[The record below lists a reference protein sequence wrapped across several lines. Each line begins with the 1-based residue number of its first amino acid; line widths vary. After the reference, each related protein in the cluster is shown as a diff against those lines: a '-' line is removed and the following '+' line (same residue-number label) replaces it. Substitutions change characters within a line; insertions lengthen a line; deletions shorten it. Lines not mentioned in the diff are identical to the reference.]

1 MTSVPAP
8 NPVLASGPEAPEPVA
23 SSARDGD
30 ASRALGVHRTAMR
43 RRTAVIVGLVVALVL
58 VAVASMLLG
67 SNRIGVAEVWAGLT
81 RSGSSTDEAIV
92 WGSRIPRTLIG
103 AAVGAALGIAGLL
116 MQGHT
121 RNPLADPGLFGVSSG
136 AGLAVV
142 LGVYVFGVTSTSA
155 TVWFALVGALVASV
169 VVFSV
174 TIAGSGTASPVPL
187 ALAGAAVSALLAALT
202 SFVVLTDQA
211 SLDAYRLWVVGSL
224 AARQLDILGAVWPFL
239 AAGLVLAVLNVRALD
254 ALGLGSELAK
264 GLGEN
269 VLVARLVGLGG
280 ITLLAAGATAAAG
293 PIGFVGLTVP
303 HVARALVGTGHRW
316 TLPVSGL
323 VGAALVLLADVIGRL
338 IGGFSE
344 VEVGIVL
351 AVIGGP
357 VFVAVARRRSLVSL

>member
-1 MTSVPAP
+1 MPAPSPALAPDPGAPTRDVPA
-8 NPVLASGPEAPEPVA
+8 
-23 SSARDGD
+23 
-30 ASRALGVHRTAMR
+30 ALGVHRSAVR
-43 RRTAVIVGLVVALVL
+43 RRTAVVVGLVGVLAL

-67 SNRIGVAEVWAGLT
+67 SNRIGVDQVLAGLT
-81 RSGSSTDEAIV
+81 RTGSGTDEAIV

-121 RNPLADPGLFGVSSG
+121 RNPLADPGLFGVSAG

-142 LGVYVFGVTSTSA
+142 LGVYVFGVTSTGA
-155 TVWFALVGALVASV
+155 TVWFALAGAMVASV

-187 ALAGAAVSALLAALT
+187 ALAGAAVSALLGALT
-202 SFVVLTDQA
+202 SFVVLTDQD

-224 AARQLDILGAVWPFL
+224 AARQLDVLGAVWPFL
-239 AAGLVLAVLNVRALD
+239 LVGLVLAVWNTRALD
-254 ALGLGSELAK
+254 ALGLGSDLAR
-264 GLGEN
+264 GLGED

-316 TLPVSGL
+316 TLPVSAL
-323 VGAALVLLADVIGRL
+323 VGAALVLFADVVGRL
-338 IGGFSE
+338 VGGFSE

>member
-1 MTSVPAP
+1 MPAP
-8 NPVLASGPEAPEPVA
+8 TPALASPPDAHAVAPPA
-23 SSARDGD
+23 
-30 ASRALGVHRTAMR
+30 ALGVHRSAVR
-43 RRTAVIVGLVVALVL
+43 KRLAVIGGLVVVLAL

-67 SNRIGVAEVWAGLT
+67 SNRIGVDQVLAGLT
-81 RSGSSTDEAIV
+81 RTGTSTEEAIV

-103 AAVGAALGIAGLL
+103 ASVGAALGIAGLL

-142 LGVYVFGVTSTSA
+142 IGVYVFGVSSTGA
-155 TVWFALVGALVASV
+155 TVWFALGGALVASV

-187 ALAGAAVSALLAALT
+187 ALAGAAVSALLGALT
-202 SFVVLTDQA
+202 SFVVLTDQD

-239 AAGLVLAVLNVRALD
+239 VAGLVLAVLNVRALD
-254 ALGLGSELAK
+254 ALGLGSDLAK

-316 TLPVSGL
+316 TLPVSAL
-323 VGAALVLLADVIGRL
+323 VGAALVLLADVVGRL

-357 VFVAVARRRSLVSL
+357 VFIAVARRRSLVSL

>member
-1 MTSVPAP
+1 MPAP
-8 NPVLASGPEAPEPVA
+8 APALADPARG
-23 SSARDGD
+23 ARDPGVG
-30 ASRALGVHRTAMR
+30 AVGVHRTTFR
-43 RRTAVIVGLVVALVL
+43 RRAAIVLGLVVGLALV
-58 VAVASMLLG
+58 VVASMLLG
-67 SNRIGVAEVWAGLT
+67 SNQIGVDQVFAGLVHT
-81 RSGSSTDEAIV
+81 GSSTDEAIV
-92 WGSRIPRTLIG
+92 WGSRIPRTAIG

-121 RNPLADPGLFGVSSG
+121 RNPLADPGLFGVSAG

-142 LGVYVFGVTSTSA
+142 IGVYVFGITNTGV
-155 TVWFALVGALVASV
+155 TVWFALAGAVVASV

-187 ALAGAAVSALLAALT
+187 ALAGAAVSALLGALT
-202 SFVVLTDQA
+202 SFLVLTDRD

-224 AARQLDILGAVWPFL
+224 SGRQIDVLQAVWPFL
-239 AAGLVLAVLNVRALD
+239 VAGLVLAVLNVRSLD
-254 ALGLGSELAK
+254 ALGLGADLAK

-316 TLPVSGL
+316 ALPASAL
-323 VGAALVLLADVIGRL
+323 LGAALVLLADVIGRL
-338 IGGFSE
+338 VGGFAE
-344 VEVGIVL
+344 VEVGIIL

-357 VFVAVARRRSLVSL
+357 VFVAVARRRSLVAL

>member
-1 MTSVPAP
+1 MISVPAP
-8 NPVLASGPEAPEPVA
+8 IPTLAPVREAPATRPT
-23 SSARDGD
+23 D
-30 ASRALGVHRTAMR
+30 ALGVHRTAVR
-43 RRTAVIVGLVVALVL
+43 RRALVIVALVVVLAL
-58 VAVASMLLG
+58 VAVASLLLG
-67 SNRIGVAEVWAGLT
+67 SNRIGADRVLDGLMRT
-81 RSGSSTDEAIV
+81 GSTTDEAIV

-142 LGVYVFGVTSTSA
+142 IGVYVFGITSTGA

-187 ALAGAAVSALLAALT
+187 ALAGAAVSALLGALT
-202 SFVVLTDQA
+202 SFVVLTDQD

-224 AARQLDILGAVWPFL
+224 AARQLDVLGAVWPFL
-239 AAGLVLAVLNVRALD
+239 VVGLVLAVLNVRALD
-254 ALGLGSELAK
+254 ALGLGTDLAK

-316 TLPVSGL
+316 TLPVSAL
-323 VGAALVLLADVIGRL
+323 VGAALVVLADVVGRL
-338 IGGFSE
+338 IGGFAE

>member
-1 MTSVPAP
+1 MISVPAP
-8 NPVLASGPEAPEPVA
+8 TPALASAPD
-23 SSARDGD
+23 ARAVDPTD
-30 ASRALGVHRTAMR
+30 ALGVHRAAVR
-43 RRTAVIVGLVVALVL
+43 RRVLVIVGLLVVLAA

-67 SNRIGVAEVWAGLT
+67 SNRIGVDRVLDGLT
-81 RSGSSTDEAIV
+81 RTGSSTDEAIV
-92 WGSRIPRTLIG
+92 WGSRIPRTFIG

-142 LGVYVFGVTSTSA
+142 IGVYVFGVTSTGA
-155 TVWFALVGALVASV
+155 TVWFALVGAVVASV

-187 ALAGAAVSALLAALT
+187 ALAGAAVSALLGALT
-202 SFVVLTDQA
+202 SFVVLTDQD

-224 AARQLDILGAVWPFL
+224 AARQLDVLGAVWPFL
-239 AAGLVLAVLNVRALD
+239 VAGLVLAVLNVRALD
-254 ALGLGSELAK
+254 ALGLGTELAK

-269 VLVARLVGLGG
+269 IVVARLVGLGG

-316 TLPVSGL
+316 TLPVSAL
-323 VGAALVLLADVIGRL
+323 VGASLVLLADVVGRL
-338 IGGFSE
+338 VGGFAE

>member
-1 MTSVPAP
+1 MFSVPAP
-8 NPVLASGPEAPEPVA
+8 SPALASVSEARTAEA
-23 SSARDGD
+23 SA
-30 ASRALGVHRTAMR
+30 ALGVHRTAVR
-43 RRTAVIVGLVVALVL
+43 RRVLVIVGLLVALVV

-67 SNRIGVAEVWAGLT
+67 SNRIGVDRVLDGLLRT
-81 RSGSSTDEAIV
+81 GSTTDEAIV
-92 WGSRIPRTLIG
+92 WGSRVPRTLIG

-155 TVWFALVGALVASV
+155 TVWFALGGALVASV

-174 TIAGSGTASPVPL
+174 TVAGSGTASPVPL
-187 ALAGAAVSALLAALT
+187 ALAGAAVSALLGALT
-202 SFVVLTDQA
+202 SFVVLTDQD

-239 AAGLVLAVLNVRALD
+239 VAGLVLAVLNVRALD
-254 ALGLGSELAK
+254 ALGLGSDLAK

-269 VLVARLVGLGG
+269 VLAARLVGLGG

-323 VGAALVLLADVIGRL
+323 VGAALVLLADVVGRL

>member
-1 MTSVPAP
+1 MISVPAP
-8 NPVLASGPEAPEPVA
+8 SPVLASAPDT
-23 SSARDGD
+23 ARVLRAD
-30 ASRALGVHRTAMR
+30 ALGVHRAAVR
-43 RRTAVIVGLVVALVL
+43 RRLFVVLGLVL
-58 VAVASMLLG
+58 VLVAAAVASMLLG
-67 SNRIGVAEVWAGLT
+67 SNRIGADRVLDGLLRT
-81 RSGSSTDEAIV
+81 GSSTDEAIV

-142 LGVYVFGVTSTSA
+142 IGVYVFGVTSTGA
-155 TVWFALVGALVASV
+155 TVWFALVGAVVASV

-187 ALAGAAVSALLAALT
+187 ALAGAAVSALLGALT
-202 SFVVLTDQA
+202 SFVVLTDQD

-224 AARQLDILGAVWPFL
+224 AARQLDVLGAVWPFL
-239 AAGLVLAVLNVRALD
+239 LAGLVLAVLNVRALD
-254 ALGLGSELAK
+254 ALGLGTDLAK

-316 TLPVSGL
+316 TLPVSAL
-323 VGAALVLLADVIGRL
+323 VGASLVLVADVVGRL
-338 IGGFSE
+338 VGGFAE

>member
-1 MTSVPAP
+1 MIRVPVSVPIAADAHP
-8 NPVLASGPEAPEPVA
+8 AVAGASVRA
-23 SSARDGD
+23 S
-30 ASRALGVHRTAMR
+30 GVHRATLR
-43 RRTAVIVGLVVALVL
+43 RRSVLVVAMVAALVVTSVL
-58 VAVASMLLG
+58 SMLLG
-67 SNRIGVAEVWAGLT
+67 SNHIGVERVVAGLFHT
-81 RSGSSTDEAIV
+81 GTSTDDAIV

-103 AAVGAALGIAGLL
+103 ATVGAALGVAGLL

-121 RNPLADPGLFGVSSG
+121 RNPLADPGLFGVSAG

-142 LGVYVFGVTSTSA
+142 IGVYVFGITNTGV
-155 TVWFALVGALVASV
+155 TVWFALAGAVVASV

-187 ALAGAAVSALLAALT
+187 ALAGAAVSALLGAVT
-202 SFVVLTDQA
+202 SFIVLTDRD

-224 AARQLDILGAVWPFL
+224 SARQLDVLGATWPFL
-239 AAGLVLAVLNVRALD
+239 VVGLVLAVANVRALD
-254 ALGLGSELAK
+254 ALGLGADLAR

-316 TLPVSGL
+316 ALPASAL
-323 VGAALVLLADVIGRL
+323 LGAALVLLADVVGRL
-338 IGGFSE
+338 IGGFAE

>member
-1 MTSVPAP
+1 MISVPAP
-8 NPVLASGPEAPEPVA
+8 TPALASAPD
-23 SSARDGD
+23 ARAVDPTD
-30 ASRALGVHRTAMR
+30 ALGVHRAAVR
-43 RRTAVIVGLVVALVL
+43 RRALVIVGLLVVLAA

-67 SNRIGVAEVWAGLT
+67 SNRIGVDRVLDGLT

-92 WGSRIPRTLIG
+92 WGSRIPRTFIG

-142 LGVYVFGVTSTSA
+142 IGVYAFGVTSTGA
-155 TVWFALVGALVASV
+155 TVWFALAGAVVASV

-187 ALAGAAVSALLAALT
+187 ALAGAAVSALLGALT
-202 SFVVLTDQA
+202 SFVVLTDQD

-224 AARQLDILGAVWPFL
+224 AARQLDVLGAVWPFL

-254 ALGLGSELAK
+254 ALGLGTDLAK

-269 VLVARLVGLGG
+269 IVVARLVGLGG

-316 TLPVSGL
+316 TLPVSAL
-323 VGAALVLLADVIGRL
+323 VGASLVLLADVVGRL
-338 IGGFSE
+338 VGGFAE

>member
-1 MTSVPAP
+1 MISVPAP
-8 NPVLASGPEAPEPVA
+8 IPALASAPD
-23 SSARDGD
+23 ARAVDLTD
-30 ASRALGVHRTAMR
+30 ALGVHRAAVR
-43 RRTAVIVGLVVALVL
+43 RRVLVIVGLLVVLAA

-67 SNRIGVAEVWAGLT
+67 SNRIGVDRVLDGLT
-81 RSGSSTDEAIV
+81 RTGSSTDEAIV
-92 WGSRIPRTLIG
+92 WGSRIPRTFIG

-142 LGVYVFGVTSTSA
+142 IGVYVFGVTSTGA
-155 TVWFALVGALVASV
+155 TVWFALVGAVVASV

-187 ALAGAAVSALLAALT
+187 ALAGAAVSALLGALT
-202 SFVVLTDQA
+202 SFVVLTDQD

-224 AARQLDILGAVWPFL
+224 AARQLDVLGAVWPFL
-239 AAGLVLAVLNVRALD
+239 VAGLVLAVLNVRALD
-254 ALGLGSELAK
+254 ALGLGTELAK

-269 VLVARLVGLGG
+269 IVVARLVGLGG

-316 TLPVSGL
+316 TLPVSAL
-323 VGAALVLLADVIGRL
+323 VGASLVLLADVVGRL
-338 IGGFSE
+338 VGGFAE

-357 VFVAVARRRSLVSL
+357 MFVAVARRRSLVSL

>member
-1 MTSVPAP
+1 MPSPVSAPVDVRPAAARP
-8 NPVLASGPEAPEPVA
+8 PVGAP
-23 SSARDGD
+23 
-30 ASRALGVHRTAMR
+30 GVHRRAMR
-43 RRTAVIVGLVVALVL
+43 RRAAVVLGMVVVLGLTG
-58 VAVASMLLG
+58 VASMVFG
-67 SNRIGVAEVWAGLT
+67 SNHIGLDRVVAGLLHT
-81 RSGSSTDEAIV
+81 GSGTDEAIV
-92 WGSRIPRTLIG
+92 WGSRVPRTLIG
-103 AAVGAALGIAGLL
+103 AAVGAALGVAGLL

-121 RNPLADPGLFGVSSG
+121 RNPLADPGLFGVSAG

-142 LGVYVFGVTSTSA
+142 LGVYVFGITNTGV
-155 TVWFALVGALVASV
+155 TVWFALAGAVVASV

-187 ALAGAAVSALLAALT
+187 ALAGAAVSALLGALT
-202 SFVVLTDQA
+202 SFIVLTDQA

-224 AARQLDILGAVWPFL
+224 SGRQLDVLGATWPFL
-239 AAGLVLAVLNVRALD
+239 VVGLVLAVTNVRALD
-254 ALGLGSELAK
+254 ALGLGADLAK

-269 VLVARLVGLGG
+269 VLAARLVGLGG

-316 TLPVSGL
+316 ALPASAL
-323 VGAALVLLADVIGRL
+323 LGAALVLLADVVGRL
-338 IGGFSE
+338 IGGFAE

-357 VFVAVARRRSLVSL
+357 VFVAVARRRSLVAL

>member
-1 MTSVPAP
+1 MFSVPAP
-8 NPVLASGPEAPEPVA
+8 SPTLASVPEARVP
-23 SSARDGD
+23 D
-30 ASRALGVHRTAMR
+30 AITALGAHRTAVR
-43 RRTAVIVGLVVALVL
+43 RRVLVIAALVVVLVL

-67 SNRIGVAEVWAGLT
+67 SNRIGVDRVLDGLLRT
-81 RSGSSTDEAIV
+81 GSTTDEAIV

-142 LGVYVFGVTSTSA
+142 LGVYVFGVTSTGA
-155 TVWFALVGALVASV
+155 TVWFALGGALVASV

-174 TIAGSGTASPVPL
+174 TVAGSGTASPVPL
-187 ALAGAAVSALLAALT
+187 ALAGAAVSALLGALT
-202 SFVVLTDQA
+202 SFVVLTDQD

-224 AARQLDILGAVWPFL
+224 AARQLDVLGAVWPFL
-239 AAGLVLAVLNVRALD
+239 VAGLVLAVVNVRALD
-254 ALGLGSELAK
+254 ALGLGSDLAK

-323 VGAALVLLADVIGRL
+323 VGAALVLLADVVGRL

>member
-1 MTSVPAP
+1 MLRRRAAVVTVLVM
-8 NPVLASGPEAPEPVA
+8 VLAAI
-23 SSARDGD
+23 
-30 ASRALGVHRTAMR
+30 
-43 RRTAVIVGLVVALVL
+43 AVLSL
-58 VAVASMLLG
+58 LLG
-67 SNRIGVAEVWAGLT
+67 SNRIGPGEVLAGLLHT
-81 RSGSSTDEAIV
+81 GSSTDEAVV

-103 AAVGAALGIAGLL
+103 AAIGACLGIAGLL

-142 LGVYVFGVTSTSA
+142 IGVYVFGIADTGA
-155 TVWFALVGALVASV
+155 TAWLALAGALVASV

-187 ALAGAAVSALLAALT
+187 ALAGAAVSALLGALT
-202 SFVVLTDQA
+202 SFIVLNDQD
-211 SLDAYRLWVVGSL
+211 SLEAYRLWVVGSL
-224 AARQLDILGAVWPFL
+224 AGRQLDVLGAVWPFML
-239 AAGLVLAVLNVRALD
+239 VGLVLAVCNVKALD
-254 ALGLGSELAK
+254 ALGLGADLAR

-269 VLVARLVGLGG
+269 VLAARLVGLGG

-303 HVARALVGTGHRW
+303 HIARAVVGPGHRW
-316 TLPVSGL
+316 SLPASAL
-323 VGAALVLLADVIGRL
+323 LGAALVLLADVIGRL
-338 IGGFSE
+338 VAGTAE

>member
-1 MTSVPAP
+1 MASVPPPPLAVPTAP
-8 NPVLASGPEAPEPVA
+8 PAPPGAVVGA
-23 SSARDGD
+23 T
-30 ASRALGVHRTAMR
+30 GVHRRTAR
-43 RRTAVIVGLVVALVL
+43 RRIAVLLGLAVLVL
-58 VAVASMLLG
+58 GAAVASMLLG
-67 SNRIGVAEVWAGLT
+67 SNHIGVDRVLAGLT
-81 RSGSSTDEAIV
+81 RSGSGTDEAIV

-121 RNPLADPGLFGVSSG
+121 RNPLADPGLFGVSAG

-142 LGVYVFGVTSTSA
+142 LGVFVLGVTSTSA
-155 TVWFALVGALVASV
+155 SVWFALVGAIVASV

-174 TIAGSGTASPVPL
+174 TVAGSGTASPVPL
-187 ALAGAAVSALLAALT
+187 ALAGAAVSALLGALT
-202 SFVVLTDQA
+202 SFIVLTDQD

-224 AARQLDILGAVWPFL
+224 SGRQLDVLAAAWPFM
-239 AAGLVLAVLNVRALD
+239 AVGLVLAIWNTRALD

-264 GLGEN
+264 GLGED
-269 VLVARLVGLGG
+269 LLSARLVGLGG

-303 HVARALVGTGHRW
+303 HVARAVVGTGHRW
-316 TLPVSGL
+316 TLPASAL
-323 VGAALVLLADVIGRL
+323 LGAALVLLADVVGRL
-338 IGGFSE
+338 IGGFAE